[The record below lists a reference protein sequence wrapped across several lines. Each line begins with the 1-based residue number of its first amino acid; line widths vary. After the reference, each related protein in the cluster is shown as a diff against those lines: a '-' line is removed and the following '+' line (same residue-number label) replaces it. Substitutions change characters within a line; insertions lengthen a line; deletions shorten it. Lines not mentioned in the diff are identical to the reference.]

1 MQLTLPVPLTNRR
14 TALAILLGIAI
25 GILGVSVPALVET
38 NLEEQIGLSWLFH
51 LRGARVP
58 PADIVIVAIDRET
71 SQKLEVGPRPV
82 DWPRE
87 MHARLVNNLIGGGAA
102 LVVFD
107 MYFTEE
113 DRDDPLFASALRA
126 TDRVVILEHMTY
138 ASDPVRYNL
147 TDWDPNV
154 AAIASAVS
162 ASGPFPLSS
171 SATETNLVAFD
182 TFVDVAGMHPTLPA
196 LALHLYA
203 TLGSDGYNRVM
214 NASGFERSGGPT
226 VGATGRAER
235 LRQEMTMIRA
245 GLSND
250 PGRLAEIL
258 RRIRSDEAISDAARR
273 RLVPLMRMYAE
284 PERHT
289 LNFYGG
295 PGTIPFI
302 GYADVLLNPDG
313 VDVTDKVVFVGNAE
327 SAIIDQ
333 EDSFRTVFRR
343 SDGLELSGVEVAATA
358 FANLAVSRTLRRSFI
373 LDLAV
378 ILSVGILACLL
389 SFHLSGS
396 RAVVGLVGFGLVFV
410 LFALGLFN
418 WNVWVPVFYP
428 VALEVPLALV
438 FGLLLQY
445 RETKDESDRYR
456 EWVPAKATE
465 HAKLTGTVYCAVL
478 RTDVQGSSAL
488 STRMGLHDFDAL
500 LAEYHSIVRR
510 AVSAHDGRSEV
521 VKGDDFVSY
530 WESARED
537 PGYARAA
544 CLAAVQVRDAIRELN
559 RFRSPESRLVVRI
572 GVHSGWAESRP
583 DRGIVGPV
591 PNTVAFIERANKA
604 LATEAL
610 ATEQAVEGVADVVFR
625 RLGLFEFERGMSA
638 VGIVELCGLV
648 DNVDEA
654 TGRLCRRFHSAMLLF
669 EQARWSQAAR
679 AFGALLDDFPEDG
692 PIRYFLDRAEKNEK
706 EGATWDSPVR
716 LNVK

>member
-1 MQLTLPVPLTNRR
+1 MNRR
-14 TALAILLGIAI
+14 TARAILLGIAI
-25 GILGVSVPALVET
+25 GTLGVCVPAFVET
-38 NLEEQIGLSWLFH
+38 DLEEQIGLSWLFH
-51 LRGARVP
+51 LRGPRVP
-58 PADIVIVAIDRET
+58 PDDIVVVAIDREA
-71 SQKLEVGPRPV
+71 SEKLEVGPRLM

-113 DRDDPLFASALRA
+113 DRDDPLFATALAA
-126 TDRVVILEHMTY
+126 TDRVVILEYMTY
-138 ASDPVRYNL
+138 ESDPDRYSL

-154 AAIASAVS
+154 AAIASAAS
-162 ASGPFPLSS
+162 GSGPFPLSS

-182 TFVDVAGMHPTLPA
+182 TFVDLAGMRPTLPA
-196 LALHLYA
+196 LALHVYA
-203 TLGSDGYNRVM
+203 TLGSDDYTRIM
-214 NASGFERSGGPT
+214 NASAFERSGGPI
-226 VGATGRAER
+226 VSSASRAER
-235 LRQEMTMIRA
+235 LRQEMAMLRA
-245 GLSND
+245 ELSND
-250 PGRLAEIL
+250 PDRLAETL

-273 RLVPLMRMYAE
+273 RLVSLMRMYAARD
-284 PERHT
+284 RHI

-302 GYADVLLNPDG
+302 GYADFLMNPDS

-327 SAIIDQ
+327 SALIDQ

-358 FANLAVSRTLRRSFI
+358 FANLASIRTLRRSFI

-378 ILSVGILACLL
+378 ILSVGVLACLL
-389 SFHLSGS
+389 SFHFSGS

-410 LFALGLFN
+410 LFALVLFK
-418 WNVWVPVFYP
+418 WNMWIPVFYP

-438 FGLLLQY
+438 FGLLFQY

-465 HAKLTGTVYCAVL
+465 HSKFTGTVYCAVL
-478 RTDVQGSSAL
+478 RTDLQGSSAL
-488 STRMGLHDFDAL
+488 STRMDLGDFDAL

-530 WESARED
+530 WEADREH
-537 PGYARAA
+537 PAYARAA
-544 CLAAVQVRDAIRELN
+544 CLAAVQVRDSIRELN

-572 GVHSGWAESRP
+572 GVHAGWAESRP

-604 LATEAL
+604 LATETL
-610 ATEQAVEGVADVVFR
+610 ATEQAVEGVADVVVR

-638 VGIVELCGLV
+638 VGVVELLGFE
-648 DNVDEA
+648 NTVDEA
-654 TGRLCRRFHSAMLLF
+654 TRKLCRRFHSAMLLF
-669 EQARWSQAAR
+669 EQARWSQAVR

-692 PIRYFLDRAEKNEK
+692 PIRYFLDRAERNEK
-706 EGATWDSPVR
+706 DGATWDSPVR
-716 LNVK
+716 LHVK